1 MMIRAR
7 LRRNKF
13 SILIFVVTFCT
24 MLILKVSPSKMPNY
38 QDSISNVVSFSSLA
52 TAIFMAALAFVPRLS
67 AGWLRK
73 LGTDK
78 KFLERIIIA
87 TFLYF
92 VTSVLAIIIISVF
105 PYAAKS
111 YVSIIGVA
119 LMFGCLSAAI
129 GESVYIFK
137 IIFVT
142 N

>member
-1 MMIRAR
+1 MMIKAR
-7 LRRNKF
+7 IRRNKF
-13 SILIFVVTFCT
+13 SILIFVVTFCAI
-24 MLILKVSPSKMPNY
+24 LILKVSPSKMPNY

-52 TAIFMAALAFVPRLS
+52 TAIFMAALAFVPKLS

-73 LGTDK
+73 LGTDR

-92 VTSVLAIIIISVF
+92 ITSVLAIIIISVF
-105 PYAAKS
+105 PDMAKS
-111 YVSIIGVA
+111 YISIMSVA

-129 GESVYIFK
+129 SESIYIFK